1 LKEIESLFVLL
12 CEFFLCPPKK
22 ILEEGSMNE
31 LKWKKTK
38 KNKVGMKFVQ
48 TFGQN

>member
-1 LKEIESLFVLL
+1 LKEIESLLVLL
-12 CEFFLCPPKK
+12 CEFFVPTKK
-22 ILEEGSMNE
+22 ILEEGSMNQ

-38 KNKVGMKFVQ
+38 KKKVGMKFVQ